1 MDKRT
6 GDMLRVVLGGYL
18 VWLGVKILIEVTKE
32 RPSNMALL
40 CVAAGIFIVVG
51 AGYAL
56 FSLIKMTGIKIRLKK
71 KTPAPA
77 LTDAEEGEDESD
89 ETQTRSAVKARAK
102 IEMQSLAGNDTET
115 KEPVKPQAEE
125 TKDQSGA
132 EDQSD
137 AEEQE
142 EAEVSEKV
150 EAPKET
156 EVSEEADVIEISDD
170 EEAAPEAEEEEIET
184 DYEEK

>member
-142 EAEVSEKV
+142 EAEVSE
-150 EAPKET
+150 
-156 EVSEEADVIEISDD
+156 EADVIEISDD